1 MVKYIAPVLA
11 TVLMGTVAFS
21 TIGCKASASAKIGG
35 EDKPKK
41 APPPPP
47 PKKEAP
53 KPRPT
58 PKFKLK
64 GEQLEL
70 PGPVVFETGK
80 ADLKPESDTVLQVV
94 HDYLEA
100 TPKVTLL
107 RIEGHTDSDGNDAAN
122 QTLSEARS
130 MAVSQWLVGK
140 GTDCKRL
147 LPVGFGE
154 TKPVA
159 DNNTEE
165 GKSQNRRTAFVNAAV
180 NDKPIGGMP
189 VDGGGK
195 PAGDPC
201 APGKKGGNSLTKSLG
216 GK

>member
-1 MVKYIAPVLA
+1 MIKYIAPVLC
-11 TVLMGTVAFS
+11 TVLMGGLALGNTS
-21 TIGCKASASAKIGG
+21 CKASASIGSK
-35 EDKPKK
+35 EPKK

-47 PKKEAP
+47 PKKEEPKPKP
-53 KPRPT
+53 KPRMKM
-58 PKFKLK
+58 KFKLK

-80 ADLKPESDTVLQVV
+80 ADLKPESDAVLQIV
-94 HDYLEA
+94 HDYMKA

-107 RIEGHTDSDGNDAAN
+107 RIEGHTDSDGGDAAN
-122 QTLSEARS
+122 DTLSQARS
-130 MAVSQWLVGK
+130 MSVAQWLVGK
-140 GTDCKRL
+140 GIECKRL

-154 TKPVA
+154 SKPIA

-165 GKSQNRRTAFVNAAV
+165 GKAQNRRTAFVNAAV

-195 PAGDPC
+195 KSGDPC
-201 APGKKGGNSLTKSLG
+201 Q
-216 GK
+216 